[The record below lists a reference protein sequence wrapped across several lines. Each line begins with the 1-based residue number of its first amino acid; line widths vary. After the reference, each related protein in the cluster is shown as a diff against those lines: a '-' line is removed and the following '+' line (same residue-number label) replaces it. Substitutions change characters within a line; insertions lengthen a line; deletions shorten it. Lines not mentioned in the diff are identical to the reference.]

1 MSLDMYLWVE
11 KTAHEG
17 KGVKNLKTLYPKE
30 LQHLGQKCWL
40 AGSDLVKHERYLV
53 GYWCNFY
60 PFNKCLYKKNGQQMS
75 EDIYLEPTTI
85 KTIIKDLER
94 IKENKHGI
102 FYDFDL
108 GNQEQD
114 KQYYL
119 ECLDYSIALFK
130 RVLNFIKKN
139 PRYDIWYNCC

>member
-11 KTAHEG
+11 KTTHEG
-17 KGVKNLKTLYPKE
+17 KDVKNLKAFYPKE

-40 AGSDLVKHERYLV
+40 AGGDLVRKERYLV

-60 PFNKCLYKKNGQQMS
+60 PFNRCLYIKNEQQMT

-108 GNQEQD
+108 GKQEQD
-114 KQYYL
+114 RQYYL
-119 ECLDYSIALFK
+119 ECLDYAIALFK

-139 PRYDIWYNCC
+139 PLYDVWYSCC